1 MKVKPNVYLFCLVL
15 LVMVTA
21 CFTSLYAAGNSTEGA
36 SFSWSP
42 YTWSFYE
49 TYSTSSMTFKATGIR
64 FTDSYLRTFPVP
76 FLAEYAPTFDFT
88 YAADDGKAY
97 TYSSSYW
104 ATNLKSPAHD
114 LDDDNGNGYYEEAEV
129 TGTGYENAHIDPFW
143 GTIYAID
150 YIDTSK
156 SYYYYQT
163 FNKSSTIG
171 THSGYM
177 YFNMQRSIWL
187 FEWQAMDYDL
197 LEKEYFSYSVSGG
210 GGGGG
215 GGIVDEIDM
224 GPGNLSKISFASI
237 DKGRVSELLSSQVY
251 STKSLDNRMILA
263 EKAAETQ
270 KIKIPW
276 FTPDP
281 ANHRNSVDNLMAE
294 LNNTR
299 RHVERISNDLNIEYV
314 YGGIT
319 FDQPLQIEDLYL
331 FLSQNDIRIDR
342 FEGYALDDNEIA
354 SFGGSALDGEAVD
367 MKRVESLVPANAE
380 IKGIYAIWG
389 WLPAGKLELIETSRQ
404 VLALDVRAFEIHFL
418 AWLQYD
424 LTEVPTIDYEFDDLY
439 WAIKQWNFDRS
450 DLQPKTSESMNQ

>member
-21 CFTSLYAAGNSTEGA
+21 GLTSLYAEGNSTEGA

-42 YTWSFYE
+42 YTWYFNDAA
-49 TYSTSSMTFKATGIR
+49 STTTIQFLATSIR
-64 FTDSYLRTFPVP
+64 FTDSYFRPYSLPFPI
-76 FLAEYAPTFDFT
+76 LAPTFDFT
-88 YAADDGKAY
+88 YAADDGSLFAL
-97 TYSSSYW
+97 SSSYW
-104 ATNLKSPAHD
+104 ATNLLSPAHD
-114 LDDDNGNGYYEEAEV
+114 LDDDAPGNGYYEEAEV
-129 TGTGYENAHIDPFW
+129 TGTGWEDYYIDW
-143 GTIYAID
+143 LGNLYIY

-156 SYYYYQT
+156 YYYYKQD
-163 FNKSSTIG
+163 FQKSSTAG

-187 FEWQAMDYDL
+187 IEWQSMDYDL
-197 LEKEYFSYSVSGG
+197 LEKEYFSYYVGG

-215 GGIVDEIDM
+215 GGTHLVQE
-224 GPGNLSKISFASI
+224 GPGELPKVSFKSI
-237 DKGRVSELLSSQVY
+237 DKEHAYEVFGNLKDSTRSQ
-251 STKSLDNRMILA
+251 DNPMLMA

-299 RHVERISNDLNIEYV
+299 RHVQRISNDLNIEYV

-319 FDQPLQIEDLYL
+319 FEQPLQIEDLYL

-342 FEGYALDDNEIA
+342 FEGYALDNNEIA

-389 WLPAGKLELIETSRQ
+389 WLPGGKLELIETSRQ

-450 DLQPKTSESMNQ
+450 DLQPKTSESINQ